1 MHGAPHRPVQRAR
14 PEDCR
19 EEAERPCRTR
29 PETKQPRARRL
40 GHQRP
45 HDVQVFLLSFHV
57 VLAEGHHPLRGSAR
71 EAQARAEAR
80 APQCAAVY
88 FHSSKLACM
97 VRLEL
102 RPQPLREAGM
112 LLPCQRR
119 ELLDLGAAA
128 AERPELE
135 PPDAIARARRGH
147 TLKETMVAAQRNLQ
161 ESAPHSARHCPLCSP
176 CGRPKAHN
184 VMGSPKAHRTSLGVH
199 VAHKIFVTSL
209 IFFSTLYQPPAGT
222 AEWLCQ
228 VRRWPL
234 CSCSMRRCCPWPAGR
249 QPVLRMVG
257 DSPRPCS
264 WQVRG
269 SALVLPEEEVA
280 MFALALGSG
289 VPGRVDGCLC
299 VHICVHGCICVR
311 VAVSSRA
318 RVCARARTSLAC
330 ARAAC
335 FQSDGTCKPQVAENH
350 ARSVDA
356 DCL

>member
-80 APQCAAVY
+80 APQCATVY

-102 RPQPLREAGM
+102 RPQPLREAGV

-135 PPDAIARARRGH
+135 PPDAIARVRRGH
-147 TLKETMVAAQRNLQ
+147 ALKETMVAAQRNLQ
-161 ESAPHSARHCPLCSP
+161 EVDPHFTAWFLVV
-176 CGRPKAHN
+176 ALW
-184 VMGSPKAHRTSLGVH
+184 SPKAHQQVYACMSRIKSLCDFSHFFLNFVPASSWH
-199 VAHKIFVTSL
+199 RRMAVPSATVAAL
-209 IFFSTLYQPPAGT
+209 
-222 AEWLCQ
+222 
-228 VRRWPL
+228 
-234 CSCSMRRCCPWPAGR
+234 
-249 QPVLRMVG
+249 
-257 DSPRPCS
+257 
-264 WQVRG
+264 
-269 SALVLPEEEVA
+269 LVLVA
-280 MFALALGSG
+280 AVLPLAGGASTWFATGG
-289 VPGRVDGCLC
+289 
-299 VHICVHGCICVR
+299 
-311 VAVSSRA
+311 
-318 RVCARARTSLAC
+318 
-330 ARAAC
+330 
-335 FQSDGTCKPQVAENH
+335 
-350 ARSVDA
+350 
-356 DCL
+356 

>member
-161 ESAPHSARHCPLCSP
+161 ESAPHSARHCPLFSP

-199 VAHKIFVTSL
+199 VAHKIPCDFSHFFVN
-209 IFFSTLYQPPAGT
+209 FVPASS
-222 AEWLCQ
+222 WH
-228 VRRWPL
+228 RRMAVP
-234 CSCSMRRCCPWPAGR
+234 
-249 QPVLRMVG
+249 
-257 DSPRPCS
+257 
-264 WQVRG
+264 
-269 SALVLPEEEVA
+269 SATVAALLVLNAAVLPLA
-280 MFALALGSG
+280 GGASTRFANGG
-289 VPGRVDGCLC
+289 
-299 VHICVHGCICVR
+299 
-311 VAVSSRA
+311 
-318 RVCARARTSLAC
+318 
-330 ARAAC
+330 
-335 FQSDGTCKPQVAENH
+335 
-350 ARSVDA
+350 
-356 DCL
+356 